1 MELGFERKY
10 DFCIRRSE
18 NRFTGEETITFLHD
32 NTVFKKHDYDWYMTV
47 AIEKA
52 DKVKT
57 NRHLLT
63 GKLLIAYRHAIREAY
78 NHDLDKS
85 MHQQWAHPSNQNTIA
100 GIQGFIDRINK
111 KKEEQEK
118 QFRDEL
124 L

>member
-32 NTVFKKHDYDWYMTV
+32 NKTYPKYKQDWYMIV